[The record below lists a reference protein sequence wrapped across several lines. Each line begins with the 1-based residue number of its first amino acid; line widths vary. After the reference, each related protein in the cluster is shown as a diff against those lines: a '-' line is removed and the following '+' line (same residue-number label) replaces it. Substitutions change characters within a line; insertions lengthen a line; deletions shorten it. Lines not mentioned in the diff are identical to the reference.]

1 MSKIF
6 DIADEYVNKVAE
18 LSPLTATYLG
28 ISGQDDEMTDFSPE
42 SAEASAELDR
52 STLSDLE
59 VAEIE
64 SEQDRIAREAMTEE
78 MRLSLD
84 IHDAGEKLRELSV
97 IHSPIHS
104 IRMIFD
110 LMPRDTEEHWS
121 NIAARLNLVSGGWR
135 ASAVR

>member
-28 ISGQDDEMTDFSPE
+28 ISGRDDEMTDFSPE

-59 VAEIE
+59 VA
-64 SEQDRIAREAMTEE
+64 
-78 MRLSLD
+78 
-84 IHDAGEKLRELSV
+84 
-97 IHSPIHS
+97 
-104 IRMIFD
+104 
-110 LMPRDTEEHWS
+110 
-121 NIAARLNLVSGGWR
+121 
-135 ASAVR
+135 